1 MYILI
6 YIIILVDFVLPARG
20 QSLLEAYDEWRSW
33 ADPKVCCDYGF
44 HVGITWWSKSV
55 QAEMKILCEER
66 GVNSFKVFMA
76 YKGLYMLDDTELY
89 EAFETCKELG
99 AVAQVHAENGSIIA
113 KNVEKLL
120 KAGVTGPEG
129 HELSRNE
136 EVEAEAVHRATVI
149 AHQVSPMSYN
159 DRFCVDFCLSMF
171 KSTIAICTL
180 CKFSCDCHIM
190 LFLPNLLFLFFFYI
204 FCTPRTFVS
213 YFSVCTLCSLNDH
226 IITRCK
232 HTNHHRSTVLFT

>member
-1 MYILI
+1 M
-6 YIIILVDFVLPARG
+6 
-20 QSLLEAYDEWRSW
+20 LEAYDEWRSW

-44 HVGITWWSKSV
+44 HVGVTWWSKSV
-55 QAEMKILCEER
+55 QNEMKVLCEER

-149 AHQVSPMSYN
+149 AHQVSYLYHM
-159 DRFCVDFCLSMF
+159 
-171 KSTIAICTL
+171 
-180 CKFSCDCHIM
+180 
-190 LFLPNLLFLFFFYI
+190 
-204 FCTPRTFVS
+204 
-213 YFSVCTLCSLNDH
+213 
-226 IITRCK
+226 
-232 HTNHHRSTVLFT
+232 